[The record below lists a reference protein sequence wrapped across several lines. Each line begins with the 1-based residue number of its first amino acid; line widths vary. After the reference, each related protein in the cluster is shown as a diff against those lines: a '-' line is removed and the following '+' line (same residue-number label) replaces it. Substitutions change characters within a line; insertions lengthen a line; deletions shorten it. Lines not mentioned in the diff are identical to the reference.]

1 MECRDGIITEGVAA
15 AAVVAAASDGSG
27 EGCCK
32 GEGGFG
38 IAAGFNEA
46 VKDGRGEKELQWSRL
61 WSLWVGLGVCPGP
74 MWV

>member
-27 EGCCK
+27 DGCYK
-32 GEGGFG
+32 GERGLG

-46 VKDGRGEKELQWSRL
+46 VKDGRGAEGVVVVAFMEL
-61 WSLWVGLGVCPGP
+61 VG
-74 MWV
+74 

>member
-27 EGCCK
+27 GGCCK
-32 GEGGFG
+32 DEGGFG

-46 VKDGRGEKELQWSRL
+46 VKDGRGGRGSCSGR
-61 WSLWVGLGVCPGP
+61 VYGACGLG
-74 MWV
+74 